1 MAESNH
7 IQVLQL
13 EVDPETS
20 EGEFRILVDGKS
32 VKYLTIDQGLYD
44 ADDMC
49 FTPLFVPQLPPLP
62 PGDWNVGR
70 ISRDPVTRKPHFAKA
85 TKEILPAVAHIW
97 HPTEIDHL
105 ALFMGKQLRSN
116 VYEATCSSHFKST
129 VVVAKFARFPW
140 EIPLLDRE
148 TAVYE
153 CISGHGIGPRFL
165 AHLSEGG
172 RVIGFLMEKISDF
185 KHATLDDLP
194 LCQNAL
200 SKLHKLG
207 IKHGDTNKHNFLIH
221 DGKATMIDFDCG
233 ERSLDEKVFEAEARG
248 LEVEFQDMSGRGG
261 VGVSFFE

>member
-1 MAESNH
+1 MAESKP

-20 EGEFRILVDGKS
+20 GGEFRILVDGTS
-32 VKYLTIDQGLYD
+32 VKYLTIDPGLYD

-70 ISRDPVTRKPHFAKA
+70 ISQDP
-85 TKEILPAVAHIW
+85 
-97 HPTEIDHL
+97 IDHL
-105 ALFMGKQLRSN
+105 ALAMGKKLRSN
-116 VYEATCSSHFKST
+116 VYETTSPDFKST
-129 VVVAKFARFPW
+129 VVAKFARFPW

-153 CISGHGIGPRFL
+153 CIFGHGIGPRFL

-172 RVIGFLMEKISDF
+172 RVTGFLMEKIVDF
-185 KHATLDDLP
+185 RHATLDDLP
-194 LCQNAL
+194 LCQDTL
-200 SKLHKLG
+200 SRLHRLG
-207 IKHGDTNKHNFLIH
+207 IRHGDTNKHNFLIH
-221 DGKATMIDFDCG
+221 DGKATMVDFDCG
-233 ERSLDEKVFEAEARG
+233 ERSLDEKVLEAEARG

-261 VGVSFFE
+261 VGVAFVE